1 MKDTILLYRGKSFD
15 PNFYYF
21 SGGAD
26 ITNAFLLIE
35 GKKKKMLVSELEERG
50 AKKSFSG
57 KIEVLDDFFPY
68 LKKELK
74 GRKVKIDGI
83 NLPAKMF
90 ERLGKFCKPTD
101 ASAELY
107 TKRMVKTKNEVE
119 KIRKAVKITNDIID
133 SLEMTKDMTE
143 TEVKNQILMK
153 ILESGAEP
161 AFDPIV
167 ASGSNTAVPHHES
180 GSKKLSDFALVD
192 FGVKVDHYCSDLTR
206 CFAISSSDAT
216 EREVALYQ
224 KLHDVFD
231 LIIDEIPSFETG
243 KEFAVFSN
251 RVMKLTGLPRM
262 IHAIGHGVGLDVH
275 EFPRLSAKYEDRLAG
290 TVFAIEPAVY
300 FKTYGARF
308 EETVYYDGK
317 KVRVL

>member
-1 MKDTILLYRGKSFD
+1 MKNATLLYRGRTFD

-21 SGGAD
+21 SEGAD
-26 ITNAFLLIE
+26 ITNAFLLME
-35 GKKKKMLVSELEERG
+35 GRKKKMLVSELEEKG

-57 KIEVLDDFFPY
+57 KVEVLDDFFPY

-74 GRKVKIDGI
+74 GRTVKIDGDSM
-83 NLPAKMF
+83 PAKMF
-90 ERLGKFCKPTD
+90 ERLEKFCKPVD
-101 ASAELY
+101 ASAEFY
-107 TKRMVKTKNEVE
+107 TIRMKKTKSEVE
-119 KIRKAVKITNDIID
+119 KIRKAVKITNEIID
-133 SLEMTKDMTE
+133 SLEMTREMTE
-143 TEVKNQILMK
+143 AEVKNQVLIK

-167 ASGSNTAVPHHES
+167 ASGSNTAVPHHEP
-180 GSKKLSDFALVD
+180 GSRKISDFALVD
-192 FGVKVDHYCSDLTR
+192 FGVKSGRYCSDLTR
-206 CFAISSSDAT
+206 CYAISSSSAT

-243 KEFAVFSN
+243 KELALFSN
-251 RVMKLTGLPRM
+251 RVMKITGLPRM

-300 FKTYGARF
+300 FKNYGARF